1 MNAMT
6 TEPIRPDVLEYLRE
20 ERDRALLAAW
30 PVQPS
35 AELVPVQRQL
45 PAQLPVPRR
54 EVTLFTP
61 DPIQQT
67 QVEAQ
72 RDVAIAL
79 KRASTG
85 LAFALG
91 GLGVWF
97 AGMGVHQI
105 GAGIKDAGAV
115 SLWAIAAMF
124 MSTAVARVF
133 SPRRAGSGNVHLEV
147 RGNGNRIR
155 L

>member
-1 MNAMT
+1 MNYQ
-6 TEPIRPDVLEYLRE
+6 PIDPQVLEYLRQQHDE
-20 ERDRALLAAW
+20 QLLAAW
-30 PVQPS
+30 PTAPKADMLPALRAQM
-35 AELVPVQRQL
+35 L
-45 PAQLPVPRR
+45 PAQLPAPRR

-72 RDVAIAL
+72 RDVAIAV

-85 LAFALG
+85 LAFALS

>member
-1 MNAMT
+1 MNS
-6 TEPIRPDVLEYLRE
+6 EPISRELMEYLLRRRDE
-20 ERDRALLAAW
+20 ELLASW
-30 PVQPS
+30 PVQPPADLLPALRS
-35 AELVPVQRQL
+35 QML
-45 PAQLPVPRR
+45 PAQLPAPRR

-72 RDVAIAL
+72 RDVAIAV

-85 LAFALG
+85 LAFALS